1 MHDIGQKAV
10 DLAQE
15 QLMRRRAEERVRN
28 LVLLHTA
35 KDLDTS
41 NRPLRDRMAAQ
52 HYQLSSTVS
61 RLAIVAA
68 G

>member
-1 MHDIGQKAV
+1 MHDPTGMIEELVQR
-10 DLAQE
+10 D
-15 QLMRRRAEERVRN
+15 RAASEERVRN

-41 NRPLRDRMAAQ
+41 NRPLRDRLAAQ

-61 RLAIVAA
+61 ALAIVAA
-68 G
+68 R